1 MATEIKTTFQL
12 KRGTA
17 ARWLE
22 VNPILA
28 QGEPGYEYDTH
39 KLKIGD
45 GIKTWTQL
53 PYVGFQDVISVE
65 TLEDLNQLPGD
76 ANLLYKVS
84 SEKALYQWN
93 AAEMKYESLS
103 SGGGTFDPSTITL
116 INGGTATNG

>member
-1 MATEIKTTFQL
+1 MATEILTTFQL

-22 VNPILA
+22 VNPVLA

-45 GIKTWTQL
+45 GIKRWKQL
-53 PYVGFQDVISVE
+53 PYVGVQDLVSVE
-65 TLEDLNQLPGD
+65 TLDELYNTLGD
-76 ANLLYKVS
+76 ANVLYKVS
-84 SEKALYQWN
+84 TEKSLYQWN
-93 AAEMKYESLS
+93 ALESKYEPLNA
-103 SGGGTFDPSTITL
+103 GGAFDPSTITL